1 MIDKERL
8 LEKIAE
14 IEHEQWV
21 SWSKAIAKQENLSP
35 ERLKRWKKY
44 WVPYDELPEDVKEHD
59 RKWARRVLE
68 VILEE
73 VNHE

>member
-1 MIDKERL
+1 MIDKEKL

-35 ERLKRWKKY
+35 ERLERWKKY
-44 WVPYDELPEDVKEHD
+44 WIPYSELPEDVKEHD